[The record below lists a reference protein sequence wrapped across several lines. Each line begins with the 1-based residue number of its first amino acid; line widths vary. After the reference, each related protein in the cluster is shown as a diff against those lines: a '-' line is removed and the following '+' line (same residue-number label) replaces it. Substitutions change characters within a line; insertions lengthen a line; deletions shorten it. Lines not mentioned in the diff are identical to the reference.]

1 MSGFSEY
8 DQYDAL
14 GLAELVKKGEV
25 GPKDLL
31 DEAIR
36 RRDAVNPKINA
47 IIHNMDQLAYDA
59 IDAGLPNGPFQGVP
73 FLLKDLLAAYKG
85 VPMSHGSRAYKDY
98 IPNYDAEMVVRF
110 KRAGLVIFGK
120 TSCPENGYL
129 GATEPKLFGITRNP
143 WDLDRT
149 PGGSSGGS
157 AAAVGARI
165 VPMASGGDG
174 GGSLR
179 IPASC
184 CGLVGLKA
192 SRGRNPNGP
201 YGEPWFGQEQEGVMS
216 ISVRDSAAAL
226 DATSGPDMG
235 CPYSAPPPQRP
246 FLEEVTT
253 APGKLKIA
261 WSDEPLMRSGSIGDE
276 CRDALHRCVEQLR
289 ELGHELVEAAPPLDK
304 QVLGEGYA
312 MRMMCTAAADLRQA
326 EYNLGRPLQKSEFER
341 ETWMLAR
348 CGEALSSG
356 TLELVRRNLDQQRYK
371 FERFM
376 QGYDIYL
383 TPTLSKPPV
392 PHGEYLFH
400 GLEKFA
406 SRVARRSTL
415 APVLRKAN
423 PKMLTG
429 LVRKNFD
436 WVAAPSAFNITGNP
450 SISLP
455 LQWSN
460 EGLPI
465 GMMFTA
471 RYLDE
476 ARLFQLAG
484 QLEQAYPWAN
494 KRPPLAA
501 Y

>member
-1 MSGFSEY
+1 
-8 DQYDAL
+8 
-14 GLAELVKKGEV
+14 
-25 GPKDLL
+25 
-31 DEAIR
+31 
-36 RRDAVNPKINA
+36 
-47 IIHNMDQLAYDA
+47 
-59 IDAGLPNGPFQGVP
+59 
-73 FLLKDLLAAYKG
+73 
-85 VPMSHGSRAYKDY
+85 
-98 IPNYDAEMVVRF
+98 
-110 KRAGLVIFGK
+110 
-120 TSCPENGYL
+120 
-129 GATEPKLFGITRNP
+129 
-143 WDLDRT
+143 
-149 PGGSSGGS
+149 
-157 AAAVGARI
+157 
-165 VPMASGGDG
+165 
-174 GGSLR
+174 
-179 IPASC
+179 
-184 CGLVGLKA
+184 
-192 SRGRNPNGP
+192 
-201 YGEPWFGQEQEGVMS
+201 
-216 ISVRDSAAAL
+216 
-226 DATSGPDMG
+226 
-235 CPYSAPPPQRP
+235 
-246 FLEEVTT
+246 
-253 APGKLKIA
+253 
-261 WSDEPLMRSGSIGDE
+261 
-276 CRDALHRCVEQLR
+276 
-289 ELGHELVEAAPPLDK
+289 
-304 QVLGEGYA
+304 
-312 MRMMCTAAADLRQA
+312 
-326 EYNLGRPLQKSEFER
+326 
-341 ETWMLAR
+341 
-348 CGEALSSG
+348 
-356 TLELVRRNLDQQRYK
+356 
-371 FERFM
+371 M

-415 APVLRKAN
+415 APVLRKAI